1 MILLRVVLLLG
12 VMGVRLAVVM
22 VGMGVR
28 VARLDAGDGRVCV
41 DPGTDDT
48 A

>member
-1 MILLRVVLLLG
+1 MIFLCVVVLLG

-28 VARLDAGDGRVCV
+28 VARLDVGDGRVCV
-41 DPGTDDT
+41 DPGTDET